1 MQNSNND
8 EELIPDAHLAEEVEP
23 GEIKDDLRE
32 PKSDPLAADYL
43 GHYNEEQVFNQTE
56 QQEVLNKYES
66 YSTPDE
72 IRGER
77 NSSIKKIAVVL
88 MLLALA
94 ILVLSWFFKAIN
106 EIEQDEIRRV
116 SQEAHLPQDLNMTTD
131 SVLWQTA
138 KDAEI
143 EKLNRELTMLKTG
156 HLYGDQNGTSTPQQQ
171 SAQPN
176 YAQNQMSAEEI
187 VALVKRELRSNN
199 GNPSSLRSPPP
210 LPTTA
215 KMPKSIQRI
224 AANDGNKGSLTV
236 DDFLTVPPSLQPQVP
251 QTVASAQNSGIQ
263 MLPPAMNNGTPAP
276 LSGMPQ
282 QSGSVQI
289 PNLSSPSIST
299 TPKFHTKIVDA
310 PDLKTGYAAMR
321 TAEAAKDKKG
331 YYLMA
336 GLAKAT
342 LHTGFRAPTLSI
354 GEKSQQPVYMSI
366 DSEVVAAND
375 TNIDIQECT
384 VMGTSRGNLNSGRAE
399 IRLDELNCAIRY
411 RNGKKGR
418 ITEKINGWVYGED
431 GVFGLKGRLVSSEGK
446 ILESAIPIA
455 LIQSLI
461 GSLSQLGQSSQTI
474 STVGT
479 AGVVGSSTISSSDQ
493 MRNGALGGFS
503 QSMNQSLSQV
513 VDYYVSILK
522 ELNPAIEILG
532 GRNRLT
538 ILFKGGEEL
547 KEKNFEPLNLDKLQK
562 EYK

>member
-1 MQNSNND
+1 MGND
-8 EELIPDAHLAEEVEP
+8 KMEHGFVPDAHLE
-23 GEIKDDLRE
+23 D
-32 PKSDPLAADYL
+32 
-43 GHYNEEQVFNQTE
+43 
-56 QQEVLNKYES
+56 
-66 YSTPDE
+66 DE
-72 IRGER
+72 ILPDNAGVTNIEAVDIETTRYHEPER
-77 NSSIKKIAVVL
+77 VVFPEENDNFQRVEDKYNAYATPEEIRDDRSSSIKKIAVVL

-156 HLYGDQNGTSTPQQQ
+156 HLYPDQNGSNQIQIQSQPQQQ
-171 SAQPN
+171 I
-176 YAQNQMSAEEI
+176 QNQMSPEEI
-187 VALVKRELRSNN
+187 IALVKKELRNN
-199 GNPSSLRSPPP
+199 GGSTSGLRAPPP
-210 LPTTA
+210 LPTSTS
-215 KMPKSIQRI
+215 MPKNIRRI
-224 AANDGNKGSLTV
+224 AGNDGNKGNLSV
-236 DDFLTVPPSLQPQVP
+236 DDFLTVPQNSQPQVP
-251 QTVASAQNSGIQ
+251 QTVLSAQNSGVQ
-263 MLPPAMNNGTPAP
+263 MLPPALNNGTPPPATAT
-276 LSGMPQ
+276 SN
-282 QSGSVQI
+282 SNAVQI
-289 PNLSSPSIST
+289 PNLASSQNQPA
-299 TPKFHTKIVDA
+299 PKFHTKIVDA
-310 PDLKTGYAAMR
+310 PDLKTGYVAAKS
-321 TAEAAKDKKG
+321 AEANKDKKP

-354 GEKSQQPVYMSI
+354 GEKSQQPVYMSV
-366 DSEVVAAND
+366 DSEVIAAND
-375 TNIDIQECT
+375 MNIDIQECT

-479 AGVVGSSTISSSDQ
+479 AGVVGTSTISSADQ
-493 MRNGALGGFS
+493 MRNGALSGFS

-547 KEKNFEPLNLDKLQK
+547 KEKNFEPLNLEKLQR